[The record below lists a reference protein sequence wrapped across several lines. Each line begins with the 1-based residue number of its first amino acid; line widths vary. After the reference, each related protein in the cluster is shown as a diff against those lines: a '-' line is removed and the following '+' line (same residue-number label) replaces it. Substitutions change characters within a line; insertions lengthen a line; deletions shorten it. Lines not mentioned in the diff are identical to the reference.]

1 MSATTANYMPRGL
14 SLSAVLH
21 LAAIGALIFV
31 AWWSQRIDQEP
42 PAVFQIVAGPGDDY
56 TATTAPTTTQE
67 VAPSVNVDLPEPLPK
82 YVPPPPKILPPPQT
96 PIERAPEPA
105 PPVVER
111 APETPAPVIKRAPTK
126 VSYQDFTQEHGAPK
140 TPQVKAAPPIKLK
153 PINVNRIMSDT
164 NIISA
169 GAGGTAMTA
178 DEVSLSKRYVAMIV
192 QRIRDALEREGIS
205 DVRDA
210 GVRFSVSVRGEISN
224 ATITRS
230 SGSSSFDRAVLSALR
245 SIPAVGSPPTK
256 RAEVFQTVIRLT
268 EG

>member
-1 MSATTANYMPRGL
+1 
-14 SLSAVLH
+14 
-21 LAAIGALIFV
+21 
-31 AWWSQRIDQEP
+31 
-42 PAVFQIVAGPGDDY
+42 
-56 TATTAPTTTQE
+56 
-67 VAPSVNVDLPEPLPK
+67 
-82 YVPPPPKILPPPQT
+82 
-96 PIERAPEPA
+96 
-105 PPVVER
+105 
-111 APETPAPVIKRAPTK
+111 
-126 VSYQDFTQEHGAPK
+126 
-140 TPQVKAAPPIKLK
+140 
-153 PINVNRIMSDT
+153 MSDT